1 MIDISAIVACTFL
14 GLVAGIAIGMHLA
27 TIIDA
32 LTND

>member
-1 MIDISAIVACTFL
+1 MIEISAIVAYTFL

>member
-1 MIDISAIVACTFL
+1 MIENSTIVACTFL
-14 GLVAGIAIGMHLA
+14 GLIAGIAIGIHLA